1 MSDDSTSI
9 QKERVNKIAISA
21 LLCALVALA
30 GAYKPAVSL
39 GSMEI
44 RAFEAVV
51 FFSLAFLWPLLLK
64 IIHWNRHYSV
74 IILFLISLLVSASIN
89 SSSDAVVLC
98 VKVFVAVI
106 VFFVVVQS
114 ITLFP
119 EICPKVHAWW
129 IFGAAII
136 AALGIAAFFLAMTGF
151 VERTLIYAT
160 AFGYRIVSLLP
171 DPNRFADYTG
181 IIASFVAGGI
191 FVERK
196 MRLKSISILMYFLLA
211 LILSGSRGAM
221 LSFVAA
227 CMIGFV
233 VVVFVAFTPF
243 NKGGANFSISKR
255 FFAVSIASA
264 ILIAAIIS
272 TPGGKKV
279 FGRFTGT
286 SVKQEDR
293 LESNMRVA
301 AAIVTINNMSQ
312 ADLTRLIFGVAQYEK
327 VNLGSRQ
334 VNHHN
339 TYLSIL
345 GAMGFSG
352 LLIFVSL
359 ILMLLAGNI
368 SVLKKTFIQSG
379 NKIRSLA
386 AGHVFALIFITFHIM
401 FIDLLHTGYV
411 WIFYGLAASTIA
423 AGKFQQA
430 EEPR

>member
-1 MSDDSTSI
+1 MSGDSTTI
-9 QKERVNKIAISA
+9 RKERGNKFAISA

-39 GSMEI
+39 GSIEI
-44 RAFEAVV
+44 RAFEIVV
-51 FFSLAFLWPLLLK
+51 VFSLAFLWPLLLK
-64 IIHWNRHYSV
+64 KINWNRHYSV
-74 IILFLISLLVSASIN
+74 ITLFLISLLVSASIN

-98 VKVFVAVI
+98 VKVFVAII

-114 ITLFP
+114 ISLFP
-119 EICPKVHAWW
+119 DICPKAHAWW
-129 IFGAAII
+129 IFGAAVI
-136 AALGIAAFFLAMTGF
+136 AALGIAAYFLAMTGL

-196 MRLKSISILMYFLLA
+196 IRLKSIVILMYFLLA

-227 CMIGFV
+227 CLIGFV
-233 VVVFVAFTPF
+233 VVVFITFTPF
-243 NKGGANFSISKR
+243 NKGSVNFSISKR
-255 FFAVSIASA
+255 FFAVFIALA

-279 FGRFTGT
+279 FGRFTGA

-312 ADLTRLIFGVAQYEK
+312 ADLTRLIFGVAQYER
-327 VNLGSRQ
+327 VNLGSRE

-339 TYLSIL
+339 TYFSIL

-352 LLIFVSL
+352 LLIFIS
-359 ILMLLAGNI
+359 LMLMFLAGNI
-368 SVLKKTFIQSG
+368 RVLMKTISQSG
-379 NKIRSLA
+379 NKLRSLA
-386 AGHVFALIFITFHIM
+386 AGHVFALIFIVLHLM

-411 WIFYGLAASTIA
+411 WIFYGLAASTIS
-423 AGKFQQA
+423 AGKYQQA
-430 EEPR
+430 EELR